1 VAPLTSDEELLARQ
15 SALQAEA
22 RQLLADLD
30 LAALVAGVGPLLLAG
45 SFVSGLMCWP
55 EVDVMVLAGPD
66 FSPQDV
72 LALLQRTVGLPGVT
86 ALEYHDER
94 GLRCVTG
101 QVRDERYHVGITVDR
116 PGRPWRIDLTLWL
129 HDPHINVTRWHED
142 LRERITGE
150 QRRAVLRIKD
160 VWHRRPSY
168 PEQVGGLDIYTAVI
182 DDAVRTPDEFA
193 AWLAGHG
200 LPVD

>member
-1 VAPLTSDEELLARQ
+1 MKPPASDEELLARQ

-22 RQLLADLD
+22 RQVLAELD
-30 LAALVAGVGPLLLAG
+30 LAALVAGRPLLLAG

-72 LALLQRTVGLPGVT
+72 LALLQRIVGLPGVT

-94 GLRCVTG
+94 GPRCVTD

-116 PGRPWRIDLTLWL
+116 PASPWHIDLTLWL

-168 PEQVGGLDIYTAVI
+168 PERVGGLEIYTAVM